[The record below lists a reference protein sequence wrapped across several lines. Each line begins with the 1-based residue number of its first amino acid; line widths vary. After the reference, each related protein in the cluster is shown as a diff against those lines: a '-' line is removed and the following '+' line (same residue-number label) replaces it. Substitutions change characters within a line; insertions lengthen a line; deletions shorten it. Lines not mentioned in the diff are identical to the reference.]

1 MKQVY
6 SDYTKQD
13 HEVWGTLFKRQEDL
27 LQSKACKE
35 YLQCLENL
43 FPELNEFKLP
53 NYDDLN
59 KRLMQYTGWSI
70 EVVPGLIPVEDFF
83 LLLADRK
90 FSASTWIR
98 KMSELDYLEEPDM
111 FHDVFGH
118 IPLIAHRKFAQFME
132 DFGNL
137 GVDYIENKE
146 VVIQLQRLYWFTIE
160 FGLIKFGGDL
170 KVYGA
175 GICSSF
181 GETKHSLS
189 AEVEVIPF
197 DLDMVINTEF
207 RTDVIQT
214 KYFVL
219 DSFDQL
225 FEALEKYKFI
235 LQKIEPVNQ
244 D

>member
-6 SDYTKQD
+6 SNYTEQD
-13 HEVWGTLFKRQEDL
+13 HKVWSILFARQEDN
-27 LQSKACKE
+27 LQSKCCTT

-43 FPELNEFKLP
+43 YPELNQFKLP
-53 NYDDLN
+53 DYNDLN

-83 LLLADRK
+83 LLLSDRK

-98 KMSELDYLEEPDM
+98 KMNELDYLEKPDM
-111 FHDVFGH
+111 FHDIFGH
-118 IPLIAHRKFAQFME
+118 IPMIAHPKFAQFME

-137 GVDYIENKE
+137 GVEHIENKE
-146 VVIQLQRLYWFTIE
+146 IVVQLQRLYWFTIE
-160 FGLIKFGGDL
+160 FGLINQGGDR

-181 GETKHSLS
+181 GETNHALS
-189 AEVEVIPF
+189 KEVEVIPF
-197 DLDMVINTEF
+197 NLEEVIRTEF

-214 KYFVL
+214 KYFEL
-219 DSFDQL
+219 ESFDQL
-225 FEALEKYKFI
+225 FEAFYSFEKK
-235 LQKIEPVNQ
+235 LQQEAVLK
-244 D
+244 